1 MGSNFQKA
9 IGRYMKGMKAERTGG
24 QTSSVA
30 IGSHRIAA
38 SLREF
43 IFKLIGKLETGL
55 DIL

>member
-1 MGSNFQKA
+1 
-9 IGRYMKGMKAERTGG
+9 MKGMKAERNGG

-38 SLREF
+38 SLRDF
-43 IFKLIGKLETGL
+43 IFKLIGKLETGS